1 MPAAHDLTDR
11 LSDLAGRRHAPLI
24 LELDLTQ
31 PLLEAAPV
39 DPLARALSRGRPAL
53 REVLDGLRR
62 AAGDERVRVLVAKI
76 GGRPLSLARAQEL
89 RDAVSALRAA
99 GTPTYAWAETF
110 GESGNGTVP
119 YYLASAFEQVW
130 LQPSGDVGLT
140 GVALEVRFLHDALA
154 KAGVDSQ
161 IGARHEY
168 KNAANLFTESELTPA
183 HREAVQRLVSSAAE
197 QVVAGV
203 AAGRGLGEAD
213 VRALV
218 DRAPL
223 SAQDALG
230 AGLVDRLGYRDEVY
244 AAARAAAG
252 EGAQLL
258 YVQRYARTV
267 TRRPAEL
274 ARRVRSRSTPV
285 LALVQGHGA
294 IRLGR
299 NGRGLLGTA
308 MGADNVTAALRAA
321 AREDK
326 VAGIVFRVDSPGGSY
341 VASDAIWRE
350 VGRARAAGKPVVVSM
365 GTVAAS
371 GGYFVALPADVIVAE
386 PGTLTGSIGVL
397 GGKQVVGRLLDRVG
411 IGHDAVS
418 EGARARMHSSARAY
432 DEDEWAVLDDELD
445 RIYDDFTA
453 KVAAGRGMTREQVHE
468 VARGRVWTGAD
479 ARERGLVDELGGLQ
493 RAVELCWERIGRPGA
508 EPVVRLHPQVSPV
521 QRLRPARSSE
531 DRAASV
537 SMEEPW
543 AEWAQWGSLAGL
555 AGRLGLPAAGPLAL
569 PLDYRIT

>member
-1 MPAAHDLTDR
+1 MPAAPDLTSR
-11 LSDLAGRRHAPLI
+11 LTDLAARRHSPLV

-31 PLLEAAPV
+31 PLAEAAAV
-39 DPLARALSRGRPAL
+39 DPLGRALSRGRTPL
-53 REVLDGLRR
+53 RDVLDGLHR
-62 AAGDERVRVLVAKI
+62 AAGDERVRALVAKV
-76 GGRPLSLARAQEL
+76 GGRPMSLARVQEL
-89 RDAVSALRAA
+89 RDAVAALRDA
-99 GTPTYAWAETF
+99 GKPTYAWAETF
-110 GESGNGTVP
+110 GESGPGTMP
-119 YYLASAFEQVW
+119 YYLAAAFDEVW

-140 GVALEVRFLHDALA
+140 GVAVEVRFLHDALD
-154 KAGVDSQ
+154 KAGVDTQ
-161 IGARHEY
+161 LGARHEY

-183 HREAVQRLVSSAAE
+183 HREAVQRLASSVSE
-197 QVVAGV
+197 QVVGGV
-203 AAGRGLGEAD
+203 ASGRGLGESD
-213 VRALV
+213 VRGLI

-223 SAQDALG
+223 SAQEAFD

-244 AAARAAAG
+244 DAARSVAG

-258 YVQRYARTV
+258 YVQRYAKTIARS
-267 TRRPAEL
+267 PAEL
-274 ARRVRSRSTPV
+274 ARKVRARSTPV
-285 LALVQGHGA
+285 LALVQGTGA

-299 NGRGLLGTA
+299 SGRGLLGAA
-308 MGADNVTAALRAA
+308 MGADDVCAALRAA
-321 AREDK
+321 VRDDK

-371 GGYFVALPADVIVAE
+371 GGYFVALPADLVVAE

-397 GGKQVVGRLLDRVG
+397 GGKQVIARLLDRVG
-411 IGHDAVS
+411 VGHDAVS
-418 EGARARMHSSARAY
+418 EGAHARMYSTARAY
-432 DEDEWAVLDDELD
+432 DQGEWAVLDRALD

-493 RAVELCWERIGRPGA
+493 RAVELCWERVGRPGD
-508 EPVVRLHPQVSPV
+508 EPVVRLHPRLSPV
-521 QRLRPARSSE
+521 RRLRPARSSE
-531 DRAASV
+531 DRAAGLSV
-537 SMEEPW
+537 GESRE
-543 AEWAQWGSLAGL
+543 QWGSLAGL

-569 PLDYRIT
+569 PLDYRIS